1 MSFMI
6 LAVAGVVRQV
16 APDGLMRRKSGS
28 FSRETEATNL
38 RFRRCCKTNR
48 CLPKTAH
55 RVRPDAL
62 PLTSTLL
69 TEQDLPCPL
78 PRSH

>member
-16 APDGLMRRKSGS
+16 APDGLMRRNSGS
-28 FSRETEATNL
+28 FSRETDATNL
-38 RFRRCCKTNR
+38 RFRRCRETNL

-55 RVRPDAL
+55 RVRPDAV
-62 PLTSTLL
+62 PLASPLL

-78 PRSH
+78 LRSH